1 MKEISRLSKAAKQA
15 STWSYQVEKSKYGTK
30 NSGLRPDRGYV
41 GHKAAK
47 MMQRSKSI
55 QGRRLEAIEEKAKLL
70 KNIDKQSI

>member
-1 MKEISRLSKAAKQA
+1 MVQ
-15 STWSYQVEKSKYGTK
+15 K

-55 QGRRLEAIEEKAKLL
+55 QGRRLRQSKKSKAVKKYRPNRAFKIISTSLPFPPFGIFPKCFYLL
-70 KNIDKQSI
+70 

>member
-1 MKEISRLSKAAKQA
+1 MVQ
-15 STWSYQVEKSKYGTK
+15 K

-55 QGRRLEAIEEKAKLL
+55 QGRRLEAIEEK
-70 KNIDKQSI
+70 QSC